1 MKKGINMP
9 IPTHTMT
16 AEASID
22 FQNFAI
28 DAVKHKEPRTV
39 ANIQKYRIN
48 PNELRSK
55 QSMAVCAAFHKNEY
69 ARHGGDTR
77 ARLRAKLAKQ

>member
-1 MKKGINMP
+1 MP
-9 IPTHTMT
+9 IPTHAIT

-22 FQNFAI
+22 YQFYAI
-28 DAVKHKEPRTV
+28 DAVKHKDPKIVDR
-39 ANIQKYRIN
+39 IQKYRIN

-55 QSMAVCAAFHKNEY
+55 QTTAMNAAFHKNEY
-69 ARHGGDTR
+69 ERHGGDTR